1 MSSPAA
7 IALGS
12 NLGDRR
18 AHLEAAFSALAALPS
33 TKLTARGPILE
44 TAAVARPGS
53 TADPGGPYLNSA
65 ALIETT
71 LDPHTL
77 LRELH
82 TIERS
87 RNRDRA
93 QEPPNTWSPR
103 TLDLDLLL
111 YADHIITTEALT
123 LPHTRL
129 HHRRFVLEP
138 LAAIAPNLRV
148 PTLNRTIAELLS
160 AL

>member
-18 AHLEAAFSALAALPS
+18 AHLEAAFAALAALPS

-65 ALIETT
+65 ALIETD

-77 LRELH
+77 LDKLH
-82 TIERS
+82 TIERT
-87 RNRDRA
+87 RGRDRA
-93 QEPPNTWSPR
+93 TEPPNTWSPR

-111 YADHIITTEALT
+111 YADHIMTTPTLT
-123 LPHTRL
+123 LPHPRL
-129 HHRRFVLEP
+129 HQRRFVLEP

-148 PTLNRTIAELLS
+148 PTLNRTIADLLA